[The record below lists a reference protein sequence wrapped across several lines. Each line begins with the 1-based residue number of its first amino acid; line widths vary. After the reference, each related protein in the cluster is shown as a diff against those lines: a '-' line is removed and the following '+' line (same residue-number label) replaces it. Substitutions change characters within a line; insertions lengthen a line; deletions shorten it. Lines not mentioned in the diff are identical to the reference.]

1 MRKLTSFLFISV
13 DGVVEAP
20 HRFVRGDVF
29 DDLTSLIGET
39 ISEQDSVLLGRCMY
53 EEWSEYWPGATIEPF
68 ASFINNTPKFVV
80 SKTLKTLEWQHST
93 LLTGDLKVEIAGLKN
108 RPGKA
113 IGVHGSLS
121 LVQSLLAAG
130 LLDEMRFVL
139 FPAVAGVGRRLL
151 SQDGEPIQLNL
162 QSARATPSGLQY
174 VVYTPR

>member
-20 HRFVRGDVF
+20 NRFVRSDVF
-29 DDLTSLIGET
+29 DDLISLIDET

-68 ASFINNTPKFVV
+68 ATFINDTPKFVV
-80 SKTLKTLEWQHST
+80 SKTLKTLEWQRST
-93 LLTGDLKVEIAGLKN
+93 LLTGDLDVEIAGLKDQ
-108 RPGKA
+108 PGKA

-121 LVQSLLAAG
+121 LVQSLLVAG

-139 FPAVAGVGRRLL
+139 FPAVAGEGRRLL
-151 SQDGEPIQLNL
+151 SRDGDPIQLDL
-162 QSARATPSGLQY
+162 QSARRTTSGLQY